1 MISTDPRIERFIDEH
16 RWAVLTSLRKSG
28 SPVSAMVAYARE
40 GDQLVVSTRADA
52 FRTRSI
58 ARDSRVNLCLLDN
71 QEPFSFVAVEGTAEV
86 ETGDLVAATRKVF
99 DAIADTAYQ
108 APPDLAAWIE
118 EDRRVILRI
127 TPLRVFCTW
136 R

>member
-1 MISTDPRIERFIDEH
+1 MISTNPRAERFIDEH
-16 RWAVLTSLRKSG
+16 RWAVLTSLRRSG

-52 FRTRSI
+52 FRTQSI
-58 ARDSRVNLCLLDN
+58 ARDNRVNLCVLGN
-71 QEPFSFVAVEGTAEV
+71 REPFSFVAVEGTAEV
-86 ETGDLVAATRKVF
+86 ESENLVPATRKVF
-99 DAIADTAYQ
+99 EAIADTDYQ
-108 APPDLAAWIE
+108 EPPDLAAWIE
-118 EDRRVILRI
+118 QDRRVILRI